1 MCPRRSFGVRM
12 VSGLYVFVSEALVVV
27 VSIGVAFVV
36 AVVVLALT

>member
-1 MCPRRSFGVRM
+1 M